1 MFFNLGA
8 LVRSHKELGCLDA
21 DRDLINRLV
30 SLFRKLTEA
39 NRGLGSVSLMMPF
52 DLYRTIPGE

>member
-8 LVRSHKELGCLDA
+8 LVRPHKELGCFNA

-30 SLFRKLTEA
+30 SLFRKLAEA
-39 NRGLGSVSLMMPF
+39 NRGLRSFSLISQS